1 MKRKNDTL
9 ELILLGV
16 GILLLLLLFVVK
28 RRLDA
33 PEETATAESRT
44 ETMEG
49 KKQEETIQNM
59 EQENA
64 AFLNSKKEEQKETT
78 AAGPVQI
85 RVLLKGTWIR
95 VKGAVK
101 EDTRRE
107 ARVAMMEANKNALQS
122 MYTVDDN
129 LMTVFVFE
137 SGIATIYSF
146 TEEPKV
152 INL

>member
-1 MKRKNDTL
+1 M

-85 RVLLKGTWIR
+85 RVLLTDCGKLGYAQKQVSPFHRRTASHSAR
-95 VKGAVK
+95 HT
-101 EDTRRE
+101 EDTFPDQVHLQRE
-107 ARVAMMEANKNALQS
+107 VPLRF
-122 MYTVDDN
+122 YR
-129 LMTVFVFE
+129 
-137 SGIATIYSF
+137 
-146 TEEPKV
+146 
-152 INL
+152 